1 MAGRI
6 GEETGKEV
14 KSRMMR
20 GVRPIGQGTL
30 AIAVIVTLVIGVMGG
45 TAAGYLL
52 GQGRG
57 PTGGTPDQT
66 GEVTFRLTARQIPG
80 FVGIGGSIDGV
91 VNPDLQVTAG
101 TQVTIIIVGG
111 ELNVHD
117 LLVEDFGA
125 RTPLVHSAGEEASV
139 TFVADHTSTGVY
151 YCTVPGHRVT
161 MEGRFLVTG
170 GSGGNGGGPPIG
182 PPADIDPFHVISR
195 HPTNLPPPLT
205 RSTPAAVDL
214 FLEAREVTS
223 WIEAT
228 KATFDY
234 WTYNGTVPGPFFRV
248 MVNDTVTVHFRNHED
263 NGQNHSVDFHAV
275 NGPGR

>member
-170 GSGGNGGGPPIG
+170 GSGGNGG
-182 PPADIDPFHVISR
+182 VSR
-195 HPTNLPPPLT
+195 N
-205 RSTPAAVDL
+205 
-214 FLEAREVTS
+214 
-223 WIEAT
+223 
-228 KATFDY
+228 
-234 WTYNGTVPGPFFRV
+234 PG
-248 MVNDTVTVHFRNHED
+248 
-263 NGQNHSVDFHAV
+263 
-275 NGPGR
+275 